1 MPRLAGNRLDHA
13 VQPVGWRE
21 SVECFKAK
29 LDKARELGV
38 TVLDEAGLLALLE
51 G

>member
-1 MPRLAGNRLDHA
+1 VVAGRDA
-13 VQPVGWRE
+13 G
-21 SVECFKAK
+21 SK

-51 G
+51 R